1 MQITILRHGIP
12 DLSEWGEIHSSR
24 MPEWIEAYNSSG
36 VKNET
41 TPFGQEIVAE
51 LTHKFIVCSNLARSI
66 HSAKIIGCQSPHLVD
81 AIFSEAELP
90 SIRIPIIQLTPHVWS
105 MIFRVFWFVGVS
117 PKAESFEVFKPRASL
132 AAERLIQ
139 LAKTHDSVL
148 FIGHGII
155 NRFLA
160 KELIS
165 KGWSGEEAPNGNKY
179 WGYKYWEY
187 ATYTKNR

>member
-12 DLSEWGEIHSSR
+12 DLSGWGKINSSR
-24 MPEWIEAYNSSG
+24 MPEWIEAYNSAG

-41 TPFGQEIVAE
+41 CQYSFEKVRE
-51 LTHKFIVCSNLARSI
+51 LTHKFIVCSNLTRST
-66 HSAKIIGCQSPHLVD
+66 HSAKIIGYQSPHLID
-81 AIFSEAELP
+81 AIFCEAELP
-90 SIRIPIIQLTPHVWS
+90 KFSIPVIRLTPHVWS
-105 MIFRVFWFVGVS
+105 MIFRVFWFAGVS
-117 PKAESFEVFKPRASL
+117 TKAESLEAFKLRVSL
-132 AAERLIQ
+132 AAEKLIQ
-139 LAKTHDSVL
+139 LAKNHDSVL

-165 KGWSGEEAPNGNKY
+165 EGWSGEEAPNGKKY

-187 ATYTKNR
+187 AVYIKT